1 MQARRSC
8 CEAGIADAGWHTQ
21 TMSNVEVAAGSEP
34 VRCSWPT
41 DNQTYLDYHDAE
53 WGRPTT
59 DEHRLFE
66 KICLEGFQSGLSWIT
81 ILLKRPRFRE
91 VFAEFDYR
99 VVAEYGPDDVDRLLG
114 DAGII
119 RHRGKIEA
127 TINNAQRAIELVDG
141 EGSLVDWVWEW
152 AVAAPDRDSGGGIPA
167 KTDRSAALARELKRR
182 GWKFFGPTT
191 AYAFMQSEGLTND
204 HDVDCF
210 VHDVCASER
219 DAFLAGRTI
228 RATD

>member
-1 MQARRSC
+1 MNA
-8 CEAGIADAGWHTQ
+8 T
-21 TMSNVEVAAGSEP
+21 GSEP
-34 VRCSWPT
+34 ARCTWPT
-41 DNQTYLDYHDAE
+41 GNDIYLEYHDAE

-59 DEHRLFE
+59 DEYRLFE

-91 VFAEFDYR
+91 VFADFDYR
-99 VVAEYGPDDVDRLLG
+99 AVAEFGTDDVERLLD

-127 TINNAQRAIELVDG
+127 TINNAQRAVELIEV

-152 AVAAPDRDSGGGIPA
+152 AVTTPHREPDGGIPA
-167 KTDRSAALARELKRR
+167 KTERSAALAKDLKRR

-191 AYAFMQSEGLTND
+191 AYAFMQSEGLSND
-204 HDVDCF
+204 HDATCF
-210 VHDVCASER
+210 VR
-219 DAFLAGRTI
+219 DACAAERAAFLSGRTL
-228 RATD
+228 RPAH